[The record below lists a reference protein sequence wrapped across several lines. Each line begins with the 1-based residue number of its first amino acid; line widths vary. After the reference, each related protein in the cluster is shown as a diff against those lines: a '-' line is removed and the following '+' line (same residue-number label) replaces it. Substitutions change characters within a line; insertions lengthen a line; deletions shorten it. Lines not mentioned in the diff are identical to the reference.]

1 METLE
6 RAAVRGSPPV
16 GWAPWRGQRECLGRV
31 RPALEATAWLFGE
44 GQCFPPILREKG
56 QNGVVFLG
64 IALSPT
70 QDSRLSLCSHCYDQ
84 S

>member
-1 METLE
+1 M
-6 RAAVRGSPPV
+6 
-16 GWAPWRGQRECLGRV
+16 
-31 RPALEATAWLFGE
+31 EATAWLFGE
-44 GQCFPPILREKG
+44 GQCFPPILREQG